1 MILLDKLRS
10 LYRQSMFDDSLLG
23 FFINPSYISRSS
35 LFKIFKRKSALF
47 NGLRIIDI
55 GCGAK
60 PYADLF
66 HDASSYVGVDTNYS
80 GHDHSKEEIDI
91 FYDGKTLPF
100 TEKSFDA
107 VVSFQVLEHVENES
121 LFFKEIDRV
130 LLADGLLMLSVPFC
144 WSEHEQPYDFRR
156 VSSFGAEKLLTANN
170 FDVVEII
177 KTTNHLQTIIQL
189 LNTYLS
195 MRLKTKSAILNILM
209 ICIYSPLLNLMGLI
223 FGKITNNKDLFCDL
237 VIIARKRKS
246 QGIR

>member
-23 FFINPSYISRSS
+23 FFINPSFISRSS
-35 LFKIFKRKSALF
+35 LFKIFKAKSDLF
-47 NGLRIIDI
+47 NGLRILDI

-60 PYADLF
+60 PYAHLF
-66 HDASSYVGVDTNYS
+66 QNAQSYIGVDTNLS
-80 GHDHSKEEIDI
+80 GHDHSKEEIDV

-100 TEKSFDA
+100 TDRSFNS

-130 LLADGLLMLSVPFC
+130 LLPAGLLMLSVPFC

-156 VSSFGAEKLLTANN
+156 ISSFGAEKLLAANN

-195 MRLKTKSAILNILM
+195 MRLKTKWAILNIIM
-209 ICIYSPLLNLMGLI
+209 ITVYSPILNLMGAI
-223 FGKITNNKDLFCDL
+223 FGRISKNKDLFCDL
-237 VIIARKRKS
+237 VIIAKKRNNP
-246 QGIR
+246 GIA